1 MNLKVHVMLLSENTE
16 VCKVILM
23 SNTDVKLNKIFNIII
38 IFQ

>member
-23 SNTDVKLNKIFNIII
+23 SNTGVKLNKIFNIII